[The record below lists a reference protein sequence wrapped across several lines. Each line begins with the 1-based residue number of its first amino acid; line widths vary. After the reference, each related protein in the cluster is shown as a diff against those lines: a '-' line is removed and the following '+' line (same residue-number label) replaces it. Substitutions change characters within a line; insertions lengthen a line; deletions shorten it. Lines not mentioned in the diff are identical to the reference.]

1 MKNLLTVIS
10 IIFFFSCGEKN
21 REEITERFDNGKRK
35 IVIKFIGEGDSKQII
50 ERIEYNYNS
59 DTILLEKPLDNLKMV
74 REYFSYGKILKEEHF
89 KDLIKDGKS
98 TYYYKNGHISSAENY
113 KDGNKDRTWKFY
125 YDNGQLKEE
134 GNYKDDKIV
143 GKWTSYFI
151 DGQIL
156 YEINYKSWGI
166 D

>member
-1 MKNLLTVIS
+1 MKNLLTLIS
-10 IIFFFSCGEKN
+10 ILFFFSCDEKVH
-21 REEITERFDNGKRK
+21 EIVMERFDDGKRK
-35 IVIKFIGEGDSKQII
+35 IVMKFIGEGESKQII

-59 DTILLEKPLDNLKMV
+59 DTILIEKPLNNLKMV
-74 REYFSYGKILKEEHF
+74 REYFTYGKIQKEEYF
-89 KDLIKDGKS
+89 RNLIKNGKS
-98 TYYYKNGHISSAENY
+98 TYYYKNRQISSEGNF
-113 KDGNKDRTWKFY
+113 KDGNKDGTWKFY

-156 YEINYKSWGI
+156 YEINYK